1 MSQLQLLLKQ
11 DLTISQIL
19 REYGK
24 QFTQIAKRYSDGRNG
39 RCAIGVIM
47 SYYGWNGKDDSDAA
61 SKLLGALIAL
71 RHAGIDKN
79 LIIEMNDS
87 GFTFD
92 EVADCLDSIEL
103 TMSRPIF

>member
-1 MSQLQLLLKQ
+1 MFKQ

-24 QFTQIAKRYSDGRNG
+24 KFTQITGRYSDGQSG

-47 SYYGWNGKDDSDAA
+47 SYFGWEGRDKSNLTKSFLAG
-61 SKLLGALIAL
+61 LHELEN
-71 RHAGIDKN
+71 AGIAREL
-79 LIIEMNDS
+79 LIDLNDS

-92 EVADCLDSIEL
+92 EIADYLDRGGKQLDYRCE
-103 TMSRPIF
+103 